1 MNYLLQL
8 PLFITVQ
15 YEFKFVRF
23 FFSNLIILA
32 VDLNKYQ
39 IIFKYSLLET
49 MIQFSVNIYLH
60 VTIDFHSK
68 IQEKL
73 NYYIFHPSL
82 KTLVLIIT
90 VLKPK

>member
-23 FFSNLIILA
+23 FFPSNLIILA
-32 VDLNKYQ
+32 VVNKYQ

-73 NYYIFHPSL
+73 NYYIFHPIL

>member
-23 FFSNLIILA
+23 FFLNLIILA
-32 VDLNKYQ
+32 VVNKYQ

>member
-23 FFSNLIILA
+23 FFSSNLIILA
-32 VDLNKYQ
+32 VVNKYQ

>member
-32 VDLNKYQ
+32 VVNKYQ

-68 IQEKL
+68 LQEKL

>member
-1 MNYLLQL
+1 MNLN
-8 PLFITVQ
+8 LFV
-15 YEFKFVRF
+15 F

-32 VDLNKYQ
+32 VVNKYQ